1 MRKLT
6 IAFTLLASFIA
17 SSGILC
23 AADRAFP
30 SMAQAAPDQSY
41 DDLYNKAFEY
51 YDKGEYNN
59 ALLVFN
65 EAFKLDKG
73 ITDAPYMIGRCYY
86 RINDFKK
93 AVEWFKYAADRGDKE
108 ATYYLALCYEEG
120 KGVVHNENEAL
131 RLYEIVANSNSELK
145 TNASQKVEILR
156 IAKQAASRPR
166 TNQTFTVNGV
176 SFTMVYVEGGT
187 FTMGATKEQGS
198 DADNREKPAHD
209 VTLSGFSIGET
220 EVTQAL
226 WQAVMGSNPSHI
238 TGDLQRPVEKVSWDD
253 CQTFITKLNQLTG
266 QNFRLPTEAEWEY
279 AARGGSKSNSYKY
292 SGSKSIDRVAWYEG
306 NSNKQTHAVA
316 SKEPNELGIYDMSGN
331 VLEWCQDWCG
341 SYSSGAQTNPT
352 GPTSGSGRVCRGGC
366 WDSQP
371 GGCCVSLRYD
381 IIPENTN
388 KYLGLRLAL

>member
-30 SMAQAAPDQSY
+30 STAQATPDQSY
-41 DDLYNKAFEY
+41 DDLYNKAFES

-156 IAKQAASRPR
+156 IAKQAALRPR

-187 FTMGATKEQGS
+187 FTMGATKEQGR
-198 DADNREKPAHD
+198 DADSEERPTHQ
-209 VTLSGFSIGET
+209 VTLSGFSIGQT

-226 WQAVMGSNPSHI
+226 WQAVMGSNPSWFI
-238 TGDLQRPVEKVSWDD
+238 GDLQQPVEKVSWDD

-279 AARGGSKSNSYKY
+279 AARGGTKSQGYKY
-292 SGSKSIDRVAWYEG
+292 SGSKKLGDVAWYSK
-306 NSNKQTHAVA
+306 NSGSTTHAVGTKSA
-316 SKEPNELGIYDMSGN
+316 NELGLYDMSGN
-331 VLEWCQDWCG
+331 VWEWCQDWYG
-341 SYSSGAQTNPT
+341 DYSADAQSNPT
-352 GPTSGSGRVCRGGC
+352 GPTSSSDRVCRGGG
-366 WDSQP
+366 WVDFN
-371 GGCCVSLRYD
+371 GCRVSCRLNGAPSFTNF
-381 IIPENTN
+381 II
-388 KYLGLRLAL
+388 GLRLAL